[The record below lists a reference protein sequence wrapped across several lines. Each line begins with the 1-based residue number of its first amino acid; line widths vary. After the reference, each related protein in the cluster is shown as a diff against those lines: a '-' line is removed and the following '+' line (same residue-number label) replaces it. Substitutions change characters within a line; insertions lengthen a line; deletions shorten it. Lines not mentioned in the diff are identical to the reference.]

1 MPCRGTRRTTFP
13 ALMLAIQII
22 SDDKPGHLNQSK
34 GLAEAMAR
42 LTPVHIEIIAPGKA
56 PLWKRISQ
64 SQHASAKLPQADLFI
79 AAGHKTHLPLLALG
93 RNRKVPT
100 VVLMKPSLP
109 TSWFDLCLIPRHDLK
124 SSAPNKNIIP
134 TTGALNR
141 LSGNGTKENLGLI
154 LIGGASRSHSWSPEP
169 LRNAIESIVKEST
182 LTWHL
187 TDSRRTPADFLGSL
201 SHLPFTL
208 HPHAQ
213 TGTDWLPEM
222 LGKASEAWVTED
234 SVSMIYE
241 AITSRAAVGLLPM
254 KSVGREGKM
263 RDSLD
268 QLLSDSYLTSYQ
280 QWTQTRKLTK
290 PAQALAEADRCARL
304 VLERLQL
311 LPK

>member
-1 MPCRGTRRTTFP
+1 
-13 ALMLAIQII
+13 MLAIQII

-42 LTPVHIEIIAPGKA
+42 LTPVHIEIITAGKG
-56 PLWKRISQ
+56 PFWKRISQ
-64 SQHASAKLPQADLFI
+64 SRHASAKLPEADLFI

-93 RNRKVPT
+93 RNRKAPT

-124 SSAPNKNIIP
+124 SSRSNKNIIP

-141 LSGNGTKENLGLI
+141 VTGNGTKEELGLI
-154 LIGGASRSHSWSPEP
+154 LIGGASRSHSWSPQP
-169 LRNAIESIVKEST
+169 LRTAIESIVNDST
-182 LTWHL
+182 LAWHL
-187 TDSRRTPADFLGSL
+187 TDSRRTPAGFLGSL
-201 SHLPFTL
+201 SNLPVAL

-213 TGTDWLPEM
+213 TGPHWLPEM
-222 LGKASEAWVTED
+222 LARAGEVWVTED

-254 KSVGREGKM
+254 QPVGKGGKI
-263 RDSLD
+263 RASLD
-268 QLLSDSYLTSYQ
+268 QLLSDGCLTSYQ
-280 QWTQTRKLTK
+280 QWTQTRQLAK